1 MGKSKFVGIIWV
13 AVTFVL
19 FGLSGCAAT
28 YPPAPAAVTQASD
41 FFYIIGPGDSL
52 DIQVWRNPE
61 VSKTLPVR
69 PDGKISTPL
78 VEDLTAANKTPS
90 QLARDIEK
98 ALAKFIQD
106 PIVTV
111 IVAGFSGPYSQQVR
125 VIGQATKPQALQYRE
140 KMTLM
145 DVMIAVGGIT
155 DFAAGNKA
163 SIVRMVDGS
172 QQQFGVRLESLIRD
186 GDITA
191 NVGMLPG
198 DVLIIPES
206 FF

>member
-28 YPPAPAAVTQASD
+28 YPPAPAAVTQVSD

-90 QLARDIEK
+90 IAPRGKHHVGSNYGVVAPLVCAIQSCHFIRRGRACRARRDEVRVEIVS
-98 ALAKFIQD
+98 D
-106 PIVTV
+106 PIWVCACL
-111 IVAGFSGPYSQQVR
+111 IPNKIHSPMFRSIDVR
-125 VIGQATKPQALQYRE
+125 RWVCHSKPQRNHCTKSRFQSARTITKP
-140 KMTLM
+140 
-145 DVMIAVGGIT
+145 
-155 DFAAGNKA
+155 
-163 SIVRMVDGS
+163 
-172 QQQFGVRLESLIRD
+172 
-186 GDITA
+186 TA
-191 NVGMLPG
+191 QLNGWLKP
-198 DVLIIPES
+198 
-206 FF
+206 